1 MFAHWRMTY
10 NKSMDKNIFGEL
22 TELHVHVGSAVDP
35 PIMWEIA
42 HDQGIKL
49 PTKDY
54 WEFRKLI
61 TALDKTT
68 YDKYL
73 DLFHWT
79 ELIQSSPEA
88 MEKSVYSIA
97 AGAFR
102 KNNITTLEIRFN
114 PMKRNRGGERDLDH
128 IILASIHGMEKA
140 MVAYPIRVGLIFCF
154 DRSFSTALNKI
165 IAQKAI
171 KYSKRGVVGIDL
183 AGHISKDFDLPKTA
197 ELFDECRSAGLGITV
212 HTGEATGPDEM
223 TKIIKLISPN
233 RIGHGVR
240 ASEDGLTMDE
250 ISKRGIVLEVCP
262 TSNIHTGVVKDI
274 GSFKDIF
281 DKFKKHNVSFTI
293 NTDGPEMLGTNL
305 LNEYQILI
313 DNNILTK
320 EDLLSS
326 SLVAKKAS
334 FINLDGYSSSE
345 RSESRS
351 FT

>member
-1 MFAHWRMTY
+1 MSDNR
-10 NKSMDKNIFGEL
+10 NVFGEL

-49 PTKDY
+49 PTKDF
-54 WEFRKLI
+54 WEFKKLI
-61 TALDKTT
+61 TALEKTT

-88 MEKSVYSIA
+88 MEKSIYSIA

-114 PMKRNRGGERDLDH
+114 PMKRNRGGERDMDH
-128 IILASIHGMEKA
+128 IILASIHGMERA
-140 MVAYPIRVGLIFCF
+140 MLAYPIEVGLIFCLDRTF
-154 DRSFSTALNKI
+154 DANLNKI

-183 AGHISKDFDLPKTA
+183 AGHVPDSFDINKIADLFA
-197 ELFDECRSAGLGITV
+197 EAKEAGLGITV
-212 HTGEATGPDEM
+212 HTGEATGSEEVN
-223 TKIIKLISPN
+223 KIIKLIEPD

-240 ASEDGLTMDE
+240 ASEDEETMSE
-250 ISKRGIVLEVCP
+250 IARRGIVLEVCP
-262 TSNIHTGVVKDI
+262 TSNIHTGVVKDL

-281 DKFKKHNVSFTI
+281 AKFKKHKVSFTI

-305 LNEYQILI
+305 LNEYNLLLQN
-313 DNNILTK
+313 DILTK
-320 EDLLSS
+320 EDLLLASET
-326 SLVAKKAS
+326 ARQAS
-334 FINLDGYSSSE
+334 FIK
-345 RSESRS
+345 
-351 FT
+351 

>member
-1 MFAHWRMTY
+1 
-10 NKSMDKNIFGEL
+10 MDKNIFGEL

-54 WEFRKLI
+54 WEFKKLI
-61 TALDKTT
+61 TALEKTT

-88 MEKSVYSIA
+88 MEKSIYSIA

-128 IILASIHGMEKA
+128 IILAAIHGMEKA
-140 MVAYPIRVGLIFCF
+140 TIAYPVKVGLIFCL
-154 DRSFSTALNKI
+154 DRGFSPEMNKI
-165 IAQKAI
+165 ISQKAI
-171 KYSKRGVVGIDL
+171 KYAKRGVVGVDL
-183 AGHISKDFDLPKTA
+183 AGHISDKFDIEQIA
-197 ELFDECRSAGLGITV
+197 DLFTECKKEGLGITI
-212 HTGEATGPDEM
+212 HTGEATGPDEVM
-223 TKIIKLISPN
+223 KVVNLISPN

-240 ASEDGLTMDE
+240 SSEDVGTME
-250 ISKRGIVLEVCP
+250 TLSKKGIVLEVCP
-262 TSNIHTGVVKDI
+262 TSNIHTGVVSDL
-274 GSFKDIF
+274 SAFKNIF
-281 DKFKKHNVSFTI
+281 SKFKEHKVAFTV

-305 LNEYQILI
+305 LNEYDILLK
-313 DNNILTK
+313 NNILTK
-320 EDLLSS
+320 EDLLSATN
-326 SLVAKKAS
+326 VAQKAS
-334 FINLDGYSSSE
+334 FIKN
-345 RSESRS
+345 
-351 FT
+351 

>member
-1 MFAHWRMTY
+1 MQNQIHPY
-10 NKSMDKNIFGEL
+10 GEL

-54 WEFRKLI
+54 WEFKKLI
-61 TALDKTT
+61 TAEEKTT

-73 DLFHWT
+73 ELFHWT

-88 MEKSVYSIA
+88 MEKSIYSIA

-128 IILASIHGMEKA
+128 IILSAIHGMERV
-140 MVAYPIRVGLIFCF
+140 MIAYPIKVGLIFCL
-154 DRSFSTALNKI
+154 DRLFSPDLNSI

-171 KYSKRGVVGIDL
+171 RYSKRGVVGIDL
-183 AGHISKDFDLPKTA
+183 AGHISASFDIIQIASLFA
-197 ELFDECRSAGLGITV
+197 ESRKAGLGITA

-223 TKIIKLISPN
+223 NEIIKLISPD
-233 RIGHGVR
+233 RIGHGIR
-240 ASEDGLTMDE
+240 ASEDEQTMRE

-262 TSNIHTGVVKDI
+262 TSNINTGVVKDL
-274 GSFKDIF
+274 SDFKEIF
-281 DKFKKHNVSFTI
+281 AKFKKYKVPFTI

-305 LNEYQILI
+305 VNEYNQLLQNGILE
-313 DNNILTK
+313 K
-320 EDLLSS
+320 EDL
-326 SLVAKKAS
+326 AAA
-334 FINLDGYSSSE
+334 SE
-345 RSESRS
+345 RAKAAT
-351 FT
+351 FIKNGTI